1 MAIMAF
7 ESVAPTPENRR
18 SSEVKATLSACC
30 GAMGDVTLT
39 DSAIIILFAQ
49 MIGAGDMFSML
60 TTSLLPLFNGLCII
74 PMAYFADK
82 LGYQRLI
89 VNICKVSVFAYF
101 MVVCSPFFGGNA
113 AVAVMIG
120 MIVLYAFCNTGYV
133 AGWFPMLDTFLTQE
147 RRSSYLSS
155 MRFSWQLSSALF
167 LLSAGF
173 FVGKNPSIEKLQLV
187 LLIGALVYTGR
198 IFFISRI
205 PVFKTEK
212 KKAFSFSDGLRTA
225 LANKPL
231 AGYSVYLFVLNLAAY
246 GTLPLSVIYLKRY
259 LHAPDNI
266 IVMISAMNMIGMLL
280 GSIGASR
287 LIKRWGIKDTL
298 LGIHITYALVN
309 ISLFFIGEWN
319 MVTGILITLLMLI
332 YSFTFAS
339 ASIAS
344 TSEMMALA
352 TPGNKAMAMAFC
364 GTFYYGGSGL
374 SRLISSLVLGS
385 GMLAPEWFI
394 GSLKIC
400 HYQTLFLVYAVAIV
414 FAAMFLVVVPAIF
427 PRGEYVYDVH

>member
-1 MAIMAF
+1 MASGVVSPTF
-7 ESVAPTPENRR
+7 EERR
-18 SSEVKATLSACC
+18 SCEKKATLSACF

-49 MIGAGDMFSML
+49 MLGAGDMFSML
-60 TTSLLPLFNGLCII
+60 TTSLLPLFNGICII
-74 PMAYFADK
+74 PMAWLASRI
-82 LGYQRLI
+82 GYQKLI
-89 VNICKVSVFAYF
+89 VRICMVSAFAYY
-101 MVVCSPFFGGNA
+101 MVVASPFLGGGRIT
-113 AVAVMIG
+113 VGIMIG
-120 MIVLYAFCNTGYV
+120 MIVLYAYCNTGYV
-133 AGWFPMLDTFLTQE
+133 AGWFPMLDTFLLKE
-147 RRSSYLSS
+147 RRSIFLSS

-167 LLSAGF
+167 LLAAGF
-173 FVGKNPSIEKLQLV
+173 FVGRNPSLRQLQLV
-187 LLIGALVYTGR
+187 LLVGATIYLGR

-205 PVFKTEK
+205 PVYKVDKKGSYGFKE
-212 KKAFSFSDGLRTA
+212 GLQLA

-231 AGYSVYLFVLNLAAY
+231 AGDSVYLFILNLAAY
-246 GTLPLSVIYLKRY
+246 GTLPLSTIYLKRY

-266 IVMISAMNMIGMLL
+266 IVMISALNMVGMLL
-280 GSIGASR
+280 GSIGAGR
-287 LIKRWGIKDTL
+287 IITRWGIKDTL

-309 ISLFFIGEWN
+309 FSLFFIGEWN
-319 MVTGILITLLMLI
+319 TVTGILIASLMMV

-385 GMLAPEWFI
+385 GLLAPHWSI
-394 GSLKIC
+394 GSMRIC
-400 HYQTLFLVYAVAIV
+400 HYQTLFLVYSIMIV
-414 FAAMFLVVVPAIF
+414 FAAMFLVVVPAVF
-427 PRGEYVYDVH
+427 PKGEYVYDVH